1 MYTVNDTLRAVGR
14 MMARLAQERA
24 GDADADGVIE
34 MSALLKPWQAGES
47 LQTGDVRVFDRQP
60 YKCLQAHTSQEGWQ
74 PGAAPSLWGPYHA
87 MKRANALPYQPP
99 THAGETYNTGEWM
112 IWKDGTA
119 YRALRDA
126 VDRGPDELPDS
137 WEAEA

>member
-87 MKRANALPYQPP
+87 RKRAYALPYQPP